1 MHALATPL
9 ARRTGAGVLAVG
21 IAGTMV
27 GATMWSLPSAEPA
40 TTTNLQ
46 VALSSVA
53 EEPTQLGITDDQIYR
68 MSDAQLNATLDDLQ
82 ALGVTDL
89 RVGAPLSFLHQDGDG
104 WARLDA
110 IVDGAHARGMTV
122 VIVASLNSPWT
133 PSSGPAASST
143 ADFADFAK
151 LLASRYRGKVA
162 GYEVWNEVG
171 TTISAFVPADVLQD
185 LLDAASAAIQAAD
198 PGVLVRT
205 QQVLSLLLPSAP
217 VPDIAHTVVPMPP
230 SAPAVP
236 SVAPAPTPETTPDT
250 DATEAP
256 VGGGGDSAGGVG
268 AGGDDAGAASTTT
281 ATTTPS
287 ETSQTPAASSPVTN
301 SPAPQTITPDN
312 DPPDGQSGNDPGDTA
327 TPNGT
332 VVDGPTPEVA
342 AAQ

>member
-1 MHALATPL
+1 MHALATPF
-9 ARRTGAGVLAVG
+9 ARRIGAGLLAVG

-53 EEPTQLGITDDQIYR
+53 EEPTQLGVTDDQIYR
-68 MSDAQLNATLDDLQ
+68 MSDAQLTATLDDLQ

-89 RVGAPLSFLHQDGDG
+89 RVGAPLSFLHQDSTG
-104 WARLDA
+104 WKRLDA
-110 IVDGAHARGMTV
+110 IIDGARARGMTV
-122 VIVASLNSPWT
+122 VIVASVNSPWT
-133 PSSGPAASST
+133 PSAGPTASST
-143 ADFADFAK
+143 TEFADFAK
-151 LLASRYRGKVA
+151 LLANRYRGKVA

-171 TTISAFVPADVLQD
+171 STVSAFVSAEVLQD

-256 VGGGGDSAGGVG
+256 VGGGGDSAGG
-268 AGGDDAGAASTTT
+268 DDAGAASTTT

-312 DPPDGQSGNDPGDTA
+312 DPSDGQSGNDPGDTA

>member
-9 ARRTGAGVLAVG
+9 ARRIGAGVLAVG

-53 EEPTQLGITDDQIYR
+53 EEPTQLGVTDDQIYR

-110 IVDGAHARGMTV
+110 IVDGARARGMTV

-133 PSSGPAASST
+133 PSAGPAASST
-143 ADFADFAK
+143 AEFADFAK

-198 PGVLVRT
+198 PGALVRT
-205 QQVLSLLLPSAP
+205 QQVLSLLLPTPSAP
-217 VPDIAHTVVPMPP
+217 VPDVVQTVVPMSP
-230 SAPAVP
+230 SAPVVP
-236 SVAPAPTPETTPDT
+236 SAAPAAPAPETTPDT
-250 DATEAP
+250 DATQTP
-256 VGGGGDSAGGVG
+256 AG
-268 AGGDDAGAASTTT
+268 GGDDAGGGATSTT
-281 ATTTPS
+281 APATPS
-287 ETSQTPAASSPVTN
+287 ETSQTPTVPSPATN
-301 SPAPQTITPDN
+301 SPATQTVTPDN
-312 DPPDGQSGNDPGDTA
+312 DPPDGQPGDDPGDTA
-327 TPNGT
+327 APDGT

-342 AAQ
+342 AAH

>member
-9 ARRTGAGVLAVG
+9 ARRIGAGVLAVG

-53 EEPTQLGITDDQIYR
+53 EEPTQLGVTDDQIYR

-110 IVDGAHARGMTV
+110 IVDGARARGMTV

-133 PSSGPAASST
+133 PSAGPAASST
-143 ADFADFAK
+143 AEFADFAK

-171 TTISAFVPADVLQD
+171 TTMSAFVPADVLQD

-198 PGVLVRT
+198 PGALVRT
-205 QQVLSLLLPSAP
+205 QQVLSLLLRAPSAP
-217 VPDIAHTVVPMPP
+217 VPDVVQTVVPMPTSPPVVP
-230 SAPAVP
+230 STAPA
-236 SVAPAPTPETTPDT
+236 APAPERTPDT
-250 DATEAP
+250 DASQSS
-256 VGGGGDSAGGVG
+256 VGGGGAS
-268 AGGDDAGAASTTT
+268 GAAPTTT
-281 ATTTPS
+281 ATSTPS
-287 ETSQTPAASSPVTN
+287 ETSQTPTVTSPATN
-301 SPAPQTITPDN
+301 SPATQTATPDN
-312 DPPDGQSGNDPGDTA
+312 DPPDGQPGDDPGDTA
-327 TPNGT
+327 APHST
-332 VVDGPTPEVA
+332 VIDGPTPEVA
-342 AAQ
+342 AAH